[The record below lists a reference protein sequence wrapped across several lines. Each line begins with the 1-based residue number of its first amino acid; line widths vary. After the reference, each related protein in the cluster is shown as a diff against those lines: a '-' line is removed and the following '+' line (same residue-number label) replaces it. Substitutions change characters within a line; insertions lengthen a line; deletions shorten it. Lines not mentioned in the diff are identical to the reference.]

1 MDSINLKV
9 RYMCEECSK
18 EFTTKYGLT
27 SHVQNVH
34 NGVKH
39 QCDICGTQYNSRQH
53 LINHKK
59 MHVNESDLPKFS
71 CDFCSFETVRKESL
85 KDHKKGKHSHQT
97 FRCQVCHKLFSTR
110 YTLIN
115 HSKRTHEEFDK
126 FPCNICDKAF
136 NYQ

>member
-1 MDSINLKV
+1 MDSINSKV
-9 RYMCEECSK
+9 KYRCEECSK

-85 KDHKKGKHSHQT
+85 KDHKKENIHIKILNAKYVTNCFQ
-97 FRCQVCHKLFSTR
+97 QD
-110 YTLIN
+110 
-115 HSKRTHEEFDK
+115 TH
-126 FPCNICDKAF
+126 
-136 NYQ
+136 